1 MSQVMER
8 RPRRFSQ
15 AAEDAIRSYAWPG
28 NVRELENKVKRA
40 IIMARGRVITP
51 ADLDLPF
58 PTAERSVLSLRMAR
72 QEVERKTLIAA
83 LQRHRGNI
91 SRAAS
96 EIGVS
101 RPTLHGLLH
110 KHNLQPAEF
119 RQR

>member
-1 MSQVMER
+1 
-8 RPRRFSQ
+8 
-15 AAEDAIRSYAWPG
+15 
-28 NVRELENKVKRA
+28 
-40 IIMARGRVITP
+40 
-51 ADLDLPF
+51 
-58 PTAERSVLSLRMAR
+58 MAR

>member
-1 MSQVMER
+1 MSTCYR
-8 RPRRFSQ
+8 RTIFIALPLLLLLTVSPGV
-15 AAEDAIRSYAWPG
+15 ALGGLNGDGNLDAVFVNLGQPDRVCLGDGAGGFGCG
-28 NVRELENKVKRA
+28 NV
-40 IIMARGRVITP
+40 
-51 ADLDLPF
+51 
-58 PTAERSVLSLRMAR
+58 
-72 QEVERKTLIAA
+72 
-83 LQRHRGNI
+83 